1 MKTFSPFSWFHHF
14 KIRHLHF
21 AFFIYPVLYVLGCSP
36 PSTVHSPQSFRSSLT
51 LLAVGDVMVGRAVG
65 GTALEHTP
73 DYPFEKVFGAGQ
85 GADLVFGNLE
95 CAVTSRDFAVSKLY
109 RLKADPSMAPTLSA
123 AGFDVLSLANN
134 HTMDCGKLGLLETI
148 SSLHEAGILTVGA
161 GQDAAEARKPAMAE
175 VRGQKVAFLAYTD
188 VPDGSGAFIARGD
201 SAAVVEAVARAKKQ
215 ADLVVISFHWG
226 EEYATAPLDYQ
237 RALAHAAVDAGAC
250 LVIGHHPHVIEGV
263 ERYKRGLIAYSLG
276 NFVFDQHEERG
287 KRGLVLACELSVLG
301 VGKAVL
307 APVVIRENQTR
318 PPEPWE
324 VVDILRTVEL
334 YSAVLGTEVDIRHG
348 LGWIK

>member
-14 KIRHLHF
+14 AICNFHF
-21 AFFIYPVLYVLGCSP
+21 SFFIYPVLCVLGCSP
-36 PSTVHSPQSFRSSLT
+36 PSTVHSPQSSRSSLT
-51 LLAVGDVMVGRAVG
+51 LLAVGDVMVGRAVEKKSG
-65 GTALEHTP
+65 EHTVF
-73 DYPFEKVFGAGQ
+73 YPLEPVQ
-85 GADLVFGNLE
+85 GYLKQADLTFGNLE
-95 CAVTSRDFAVSKLY
+95 CAVTARGFAVSKFY
-109 RLKADPSMAPTLSA
+109 RLKADPSVVPALSA

-134 HTMDCGKLGLLETI
+134 HTMDCGKLGLMETI
-148 SSLHEAGILTVGA
+148 SSLHGAGILTVGA
-161 GQDAAEARKPAMAE
+161 GQDAVEARKPAMAE
-175 VRGQKVAFLAYTD
+175 VRGLKVAFLAFTD

-201 SAAVVEAVARAKKQ
+201 SSAIVEAVALVKKQ

-226 EEYATAPLDYQ
+226 EEYATAPLEYQ
-237 RALAHAAVDAGAC
+237 KKLAHAVIDAGAC

-263 ERYKRGLIAYSLG
+263 ERYRRGLIAYSLG

-324 VVDILRTVEL
+324 VVDILRTVER
-334 YSAVLGTEVDIRHG
+334 YSAVLGTEVDIRYG
-348 LGWIK
+348 LGWID

>member
-1 MKTFSPFSWFHHF
+1 M
-14 KIRHLHF
+14 
-21 AFFIYPVLYVLGCSP
+21 
-36 PSTVHSPQSFRSSLT
+36 HSPLPSLT

-65 GTALEHTP
+65 GMALEHTP
-73 DYPFEKVFGAGQ
+73 DYPFEKVAGTSQ

-95 CAVTSRDFAVSKLY
+95 CAVTARDFAVHKAY
-109 RLKADPSMAPTLSA
+109 RLRADPKVVPALVA

-134 HTMDCGKLGLLETI
+134 HTMDCGKLGLMETI
-148 SSLHEAGILTVGA
+148 SSLHGAGILTVGA
-161 GQDAAEARKPAMAE
+161 GENAVEARKPALAE
-175 VRGQKVAFLAYTD
+175 IRGLKVAFLAFTD

-201 SAAVVEAVARAKKQ
+201 STEIVEAVALAKKQ

-226 EEYATAPLDYQ
+226 EEYATAPLDHQ
-237 RALAHAAVDAGAC
+237 RKLAHAVVDAGAC

-301 VGKAVL
+301 AGKAAL

-318 PPEPWE
+318 PPKPWE
-324 VVDILRTVEL
+324 TRDILTTVER
-334 YSAVLGTEVDIRHG
+334 YSALLGTDVTIQYG
-348 LGWIK
+348 LGWIEE

>member
-1 MKTFSPFSWFHHF
+1 MKHVVFLFLS
-14 KIRHLHF
+14 L
-21 AFFIYPVLYVLGCSP
+21 LVLGCSP
-36 PSTVHSPQSFRSSLT
+36 QSTVQSPQSTLSSFT

-65 GTALEHTP
+65 ETALEHPP
-73 DYPFEKVFGAGQ
+73 DYPFEKVAGASQ

-95 CAVTSRDFAVSKLY
+95 CAVTARGFAVSKLY
-109 RLKADPSMAPTLSA
+109 RLKADPSVVTALSA

-134 HTMDCGKLGLLETI
+134 HTMDCGKLGLMETI
-148 SSLHEAGILTVGA
+148 SSLHGAGILTVGA
-161 GQDAAEARKPAMAE
+161 GQDAVEARKPAIAE
-175 VRGQKVAFLAYTD
+175 VRGLKVAFLAFTD

-201 SAAVVEAVARAKKQ
+201 SATVVEAVALAKKQ
-215 ADLVVISFHWG
+215 TDLVVISFHWG

-237 RALAHAAVDAGAC
+237 RALAHAVIDAGAA

-263 ERYKRGLIAYSLG
+263 ERYRRGLIAYSLG

-301 VGKAVL
+301 IGRAAL

-324 VVDILRTVEL
+324 VVDILRTVER
-334 YSAVLGTEVDIRHG
+334 YSAVLGTEVEIRYG
-348 LGWIK
+348 LGWIE